1 MHQACHRLMH
11 APHRLMHA
19 WTACIDPWCHRQ
31 MHAVTAWALLF
42 WYCLGYTFIYGYFG
56 RRWSL
61 RTQKP
66 SLGFVIEFFHCIF
79 RQQKKVFFFVRVL
92 GFFVCWTLHQLATST
107 TDHFINGASHQL
119 VIQLTHHFINSSF
132 H

>member
-1 MHQACHRLMH
+1 MHQACHRLIH

-19 WTACIDPWCHRQ
+19 CTTCFDPWCHRQ
-31 MHAVTAWALLF
+31 MHSVMAWALLF
-42 WYCLGYTFIYGYFG
+42 WYCLGYTFISSYFG

-66 SLGFVIEFFHCIF
+66 SLGFVMEFFHCIF
-79 RQQKKVFFFVRVL
+79 RQQKKLFFVRVL
-92 GFFVCWTLHQLATST
+92 GFLSAGHYINWPLQQLIISSMV
-107 TDHFINGASHQL
+107 HFNQL
-119 VIQLTHHFINSSF
+119 VIQSTHHFINSSF